1 MDEFERYLADLGRQ
15 NPHLSTLIEAVSDGY
30 KICHPD
36 EPDGIVKPHYA
47 SVGASSAILA
57 KSAYLDRCYAS
68 ESSSSCVMEA
78 ISNPHNLPN
87 QKENSKKVRPGQV
100 EEAKFID
107 GRILSRRIDTILNKS
122 SLLQMVSSSNGSYTE
137 IIGNALGMSTGAS
150 RYKLFYPNADKT
162 DKREIR
168 VSYHNVV
175 LTNIPV
181 NVGKAFCITFVRPD
195 KEHLFQQENLLHNTI
210 RHRNIDDTECLE
222 YILYHSKLK
231 SDVQCHT
238 GDITQSLLYQV
249 LKGVQENL
257 TTGDV
262 SQFPVSQQ
270 TLHNGESQNT
280 DSPTTNN
287 GKDNPLTRAVNK
299 QPLTNLGESV
309 MNTYQKSYTTFME
322 SVCKQ
327 FNCPDALPAL
337 KEGFKAFCETS
348 NAIYTKAK
356 LESMFNASG
365 DSRYL
370 TAVIE
375 YIIDKADDG
384 TPLSDAEYAAV
395 GLLDTRST
403 GYDKRIS
410 SGLAEKYDKLE
421 LPFRDIYEDVLYIS
435 KSYPNAVAAG
445 KKVISA
451 AISEFTVEEDN

>member
-15 NPHLSTLIEAVSDGY
+15 NPHLSTLVDAVSDGY

-36 EPDGIVKPHYA
+36 EPDGIVKPHCA

-137 IIGNALGMSTGAS
+137 IIGNVLGMSTGAS

-238 GDITQSLLYQV
+238 DDITQSLLYQV

-270 TLHNGESQNT
+270 TPHNGESQNT

-287 GKDNPLTRAVNK
+287 GKDKPLTDAVNQ

-309 MNTYQKSYTTFME
+309 MNTYQKSYTAFME
-322 SVCKQ
+322 SVCDK

-337 KEGFKAFCETS
+337 KEGFKAFCETFH
-348 NAIYTKAK
+348 K
-356 LESMFNASG
+356 
-365 DSRYL
+365 
-370 TAVIE
+370 
-375 YIIDKADDG
+375 
-384 TPLSDAEYAAV
+384 
-395 GLLDTRST
+395 
-403 GYDKRIS
+403 
-410 SGLAEKYDKLE
+410 
-421 LPFRDIYEDVLYIS
+421 
-435 KSYPNAVAAG
+435 
-445 KKVISA
+445 
-451 AISEFTVEEDN
+451 